1 MKRNKF
7 LISTDFGNWLS
18 TSGLCSKLISKWWRF
33 KKITQAMCIEV
44 CSNFFCEKPC
54 YNTYTT
60 PCKVRIPG
68 LIQREERWRLLLASK
83 KQLQCESSWENSN
96 LYRRPPSSMQR
107 CTALYICT
115 KPFKIKVYILT
126 YCLIAKKWSLDLLL
140 RTMYLE
146 KIFPNYLEWP
156 QIEIRGYHSLKAIFR
171 CLFFV
176 MRPKPWFWSDYS
188 MYCLNV
194 GMHISSPKHS

>member
-1 MKRNKF
+1 MYYFKWTEV
-7 LISTDFGNWLS
+7 STYIHSLVS
-18 TSGLCSKLISKWWRF
+18 YPLH
-33 KKITQAMCIEV
+33 
-44 CSNFFCEKPC
+44 
-54 YNTYTT
+54 NTYTT

-115 KPFKIKVYILT
+115 KPFKIKVYILM
-126 YCLIAKKWSLDLLL
+126 YCLIAEKWYLDLLL
-140 RTMYLE
+140 RTI
-146 KIFPNYLEWP
+146 KKRSS
-156 QIEIRGYHSLKAIFR
+156 QIILNGLKLKLKDTTLWKQFSDV
-171 CLFFV
+171 FFV

-194 GMHISSPKHS
+194 GIHISSPRYS